1 MILLTVFLRLQNKK
15 CDNFFFYVIG
25 TNRDFP
31 IIDVLYTN
39 CVHLFIDL
47 RTKNDFLH
55 FFGSRDFFFC
65 VARNSAWS
73 RAAFENRHYKL
84 ISRHFELFY
93 NEHMCLVMNAHTHTQ
108 CRTSLASRHSVFN
121 DRDKKKWERQT
132 KFSLWKMIRKRNSE
146 IQQMFRWYHTC
157 TLDFIDVK
165 ITKEEVKWKNSM
177 LGANGFRLFFTIC
190 QIKWFWC
197 SMNLNLYRFEQLQ
210 SGFRECRWDFN
221 FQQAND
227 SWQSHVHI

>member
-1 MILLTVFLRLQNKK
+1 MISFIFSVLVTFSFVLLETRPDHERRLK
-15 CDNFFFYVIG
+15 IG
-25 TNRDFP
+25 TINSFHV
-31 IIDVLYTN
+31 ISN
-39 CVHLFIDL
+39 CFIMSTCAL
-47 RTKNDFLH
+47 WWT
-55 FFGSRDFFFC
+55 
-65 VARNSAWS
+65 
-73 RAAFENRHYKL
+73 
-84 ISRHFELFY
+84 
-93 NEHMCLVMNAHTHTQ
+93 HTHTQ

>member
-93 NEHMCLVMNAHTHTQ
+93 NEHMCLVMNAHTHTHTMSYIIGITAQ
-108 CRTSLASRHSVFN
+108 CFQWQRQEKMGETDKIFTVKN
-121 DRDKKKWERQT
+121 DSKAKFGNSTNVPLISHLYFGLHRCENYERRSKVKKFYAR
-132 KFSLWKMIRKRNSE
+132 
-146 IQQMFRWYHTC
+146 C
-157 TLDFIDVK
+157 
-165 ITKEEVKWKNSM
+165 
-177 LGANGFRLFFTIC
+177 
-190 QIKWFWC
+190 KWFPFVFYDL
-197 SMNLNLYRFEQLQ
+197 SNKVILMLDEFE
-210 SGFRECRWDFN
+210 F
-221 FQQAND
+221 
-227 SWQSHVHI
+227 V

>member
-65 VARNSAWS
+65 VARNLAWS
-73 RAAFENRHYKL
+73 RAVFENRHYKL

-93 NEHMCLVMNAHTHTQ
+93 NEHMCLVMNAHTHTHNVVHHWYHGTVFSMTETRKNGRDRQ
-108 CRTSLASRHSVFN
+108 NFHCEKWFESEIRKFNKCSVDITLVLWTSSMWKLR
-121 DRDKKKWERQT
+121 KKK
-132 KFSLWKMIRKRNSE
+132 
-146 IQQMFRWYHTC
+146 
-157 TLDFIDVK
+157 
-165 ITKEEVKWKNSM
+165 
-177 LGANGFRLFFTIC
+177 
-190 QIKWFWC
+190 
-197 SMNLNLYRFEQLQ
+197 
-210 SGFRECRWDFN
+210 
-221 FQQAND
+221 
-227 SWQSHVHI
+227 